1 MVVFKNETFQVKTY
15 LANLAIFGLLLIKIG
30 VLSIPTSGLTGSI
43 RPGHTDAKMA
53 TLCGDTLYCDV
64 TELEAICQDV
74 LDEQMVKTND
84 ILGRRKRSVQ

>member
-1 MVVFKNETFQVKTY
+1 MKLKVQKKM
-15 LANLAIFGLLLIKIG
+15 
-30 VLSIPTSGLTGSI
+30 TSV
-43 RPGHTDAKMA
+43 
-53 TLCGDTLYCDV
+53 CGDTLYCDV